1 MVCLLAL
8 AHNRRAIRKGGS
20 LFFNHELNGL
30 NGLGNME
37 VKVRVK
43 KADLE
48 KCETQLD
55 FIELVSGEWLKQ
67 HPFKRK

>member
-1 MVCLLAL
+1 MMQQKVKLIS
-8 AHNRRAIRKGGS
+8 NIRP
-20 LFFNHELNGL
+20 
-30 NGLGNME
+30 ME

-55 FIELVSGEWLKQ
+55 VIELVSGEWLKQ
-67 HPFKRK
+67 HPPGEWLKQHLPLKRK

>member
-1 MVCLLAL
+1 M
-8 AHNRRAIRKGGS
+8 
-20 LFFNHELNGL
+20 ELK
-30 NGLGNME
+30 

-48 KCETQLD
+48 KCKDKID

-67 HPFKRK
+67 HLPFKRKKRKEL

>member
-1 MVCLLAL
+1 M
-8 AHNRRAIRKGGS
+8 K
-20 LFFNHELNGL
+20 
-30 NGLGNME
+30 

-55 FIELVSGEWLKQ
+55 VIELVCGEWLKQ

>member
-1 MVCLLAL
+1 MKKVTF
-8 AHNRRAIRKGGS
+8 KGLDPEDLHTS
-20 LFFNHELNGL
+20 NTVS
-30 NGLGNME
+30 ME

-55 FIELVSGEWLKQ
+55 VIELVSGEWLKQ
-67 HPFKRK
+67 HHPFKRK

>member
-1 MVCLLAL
+1 
-8 AHNRRAIRKGGS
+8 
-20 LFFNHELNGL
+20 
-30 NGLGNME
+30 ME

-48 KCETQLD
+48 KCKDMLD

-67 HPFKRK
+67 HHPFKRK

>member
-1 MVCLLAL
+1 MV
-8 AHNRRAIRKGGS
+8 
-20 LFFNHELNGL
+20 LFFFINGFNGL

-55 FIELVSGEWLKQ
+55 FIERVSGEWLKQ
-67 HPFKRK
+67 HPLKRK

>member
-1 MVCLLAL
+1 M
-8 AHNRRAIRKGGS
+8 K
-20 LFFNHELNGL
+20 
-30 NGLGNME
+30 

-55 FIELVSGEWLKQ
+55 LIELVSGEWLKQ
-67 HPFKRK
+67 HHPFKRKKHKLNPSN

>member
-1 MVCLLAL
+1 
-8 AHNRRAIRKGGS
+8 
-20 LFFNHELNGL
+20 
-30 NGLGNME
+30 ME

-55 FIELVSGEWLKQ
+55 VIELVSGEWLKQ
-67 HPFKRK
+67 HPFKRKRTRI

>member
-1 MVCLLAL
+1 MSAL
-8 AHNRRAIRKGGS
+8 
-20 LFFNHELNGL
+20 FVFEHELNEF
-30 NGLGNME
+30 ME

-55 FIELVSGEWLKQ
+55 VIELVSGEWLKQ

>member
-1 MVCLLAL
+1 MKV
-8 AHNRRAIRKGGS
+8 K
-20 LFFNHELNGL
+20 
-30 NGLGNME
+30 

-55 FIELVSGEWLKQ
+55 VIELVSGEWLKQ
-67 HPFKRK
+67 HHPPKRK

>member
-1 MVCLLAL
+1 M
-8 AHNRRAIRKGGS
+8 K
-20 LFFNHELNGL
+20 
-30 NGLGNME
+30 
-37 VKVRVK
+37 VKVKVK

-67 HPFKRK
+67 HPQKKITRITRRNNAQ

>member
-1 MVCLLAL
+1 
-8 AHNRRAIRKGGS
+8 
-20 LFFNHELNGL
+20 
-30 NGLGNME
+30 ME

-55 FIELVSGEWLKQ
+55 VIELVSGEWLKQ
-67 HPFKRK
+67 HPFKRKRTRIGELYGDRQDLPM